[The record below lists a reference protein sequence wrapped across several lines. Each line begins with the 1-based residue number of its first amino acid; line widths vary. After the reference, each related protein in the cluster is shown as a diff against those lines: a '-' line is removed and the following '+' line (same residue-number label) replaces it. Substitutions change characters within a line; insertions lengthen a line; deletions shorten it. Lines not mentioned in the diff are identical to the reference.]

1 MRKKKIDPV
10 SALTLVKTEKMF
22 RESKLGMN
30 EDPETWINKLVALG
44 VKLEGMGSNMNDEQ
58 C

>member
-22 RESKLGMN
+22 RESKLGMK